1 MSLESIDFE
10 VLQLWNRSSPEDRKE
25 AARTGH
31 GPVMSSKHTRRRRY
45 HPPPTGWG
53 VWWPVATGFALACA
67 APLLRDFAAAYDP
80 WGMRAVFPLALLCGL
95 PETGFSD
102 ELKRTLPQAMIFA
115 QFPLEGLLTKL
126 TLSRGVSVSSAVK
139 QLLFIHGVCMLV
151 LWMVITVAHQAI

>member
-1 MSLESIDFE
+1 MEPLESRRPEGGRPHGARPGHVFQTYTAKKVPP
-10 VLQLWNRSSPEDRKE
+10 VLL
-25 AARTGH
+25 
-31 GPVMSSKHTRRRRY
+31 
-45 HPPPTGWG
+45 TGWG

-80 WGMRAVFPLALLCGL
+80 WGMQAVFPLALLCGL

-102 ELKRTLPQAMIFA
+102 ELKRTLPQAM
-115 QFPLEGLLTKL
+115 QFRPVSAGGTADQT